1 MEVAV
6 SERAVLVDSE
16 ANVEADV
23 LGLVSLADFRI
34 VIVIIVK
41 VVAGN
46 RPHVECGTLGQGFIN
61 ILKYIYKPL
70 LLVASVENCKT
81 RTLRSIGVTG
91 SSPALFSYTLSGPN
105 AGNEEGGGGERVV
118 LKSDRC
124 VFSGDS
130 NNLSK

>member
-1 MEVAV
+1 MEVEV

-70 LLVASVENCKT
+70 LLG
-81 RTLRSIGVTG
+81 SIRGK
-91 SSPALFSYTLSGPN
+91 LQ
-105 AGNEEGGGGERVV
+105 
-118 LKSDRC
+118 
-124 VFSGDS
+124 DS
-130 NNLSK
+130 NAAIYRGHGIEPCFVFIHLIRSQCWQ